1 MKLDRLNPQSSNQ
14 LQYHNFLIFFTKTLP
29 LHHTSAATM
38 TTNAFDR
45 VALQQRIATKKAE
58 KARIAEEND
67 SQMAQVGL
75 CLS

>member
-1 MKLDRLNPQSSNQ
+1 
-14 LQYHNFLIFFTKTLP
+14 
-29 LHHTSAATM
+29 M